1 MKNVTEQIGKTVEE
15 AIRKGLED
23 LKVSREDVKIE
34 VLDEPTTGSVS
45 FLNSKPAKVRLTVN
59 KKVSQEVIE
68 NTKGKVNE
76 FMRNFIEIS
85 MLDVEYEISI
95 ENNFVT
101 INISGDDAGIL
112 VGHKGTV
119 ISDLQTVINS
129 YLAKNE
135 EEFAKVSLDI
145 NGYKKNKEEVLK
157 RLANKMASNVVRFRK
172 IIKLEPMS
180 AYERKII
187 HTELQNHPQVE
198 TESIGEEPRRRVI
211 IKLKRR

>member
-1 MKNVTEQIGKTVEE
+1 MKNVSEQIGKNVEE
-15 AIRKGLED
+15 AIRKALDE

-34 VLDEPTTGSVS
+34 VLEEATTGSVS
-45 FLNSKPAKVRLTVN
+45 FLSSKPAKVRVTVN
-59 KKVSQEVIE
+59 KKVSNEVIE
-68 NTKGKVNE
+68 NTKVKLKE
-76 FMRNFIEIS
+76 FMDGYLEVTNYDIEYTIG
-85 MLDVEYEISI
+85 E

-101 INISGDDAGIL
+101 LDITGEEASIF
-112 VGHKGTV
+112 VGHKGML
-119 ISDLQTVINS
+119 ISDFQTIINAS
-129 YLAKNE
+129 LAKSE
-135 EEFAKVSLDI
+135 EEYAKVSLDV
-145 NGYKKNKEEVLK
+145 NNYKKNKEEILK
-157 RLANKMASNVVRFRK
+157 RLANKMASNVVRFKK